1 MVIGQTS
8 FRIIFAEIDHLQIFV
23 FSSWAYF
30 LSQNFKK
37 VNLCKRKYLK
47 IIFRILILSTFLWRR
62 LKALSTI
69 QSSSYLS
76 EWITPRPPCH
86 QSVPPRYLTKVQ
98 SLWPDCWLLETS
110 SEGSLVSLARQ
121 HFLSDNISR
130 RHFTTVTSCCPPH
143 HSRLPRWLNLC
154 WAPQP
159 GHNTPSTASN
169 LNQTNNPILV
179 FSKLISP
186 LIH

>member
-86 QSVPPRYLTKVQ
+86 RSVPPRYLTKVQ
-98 SLWPDCWLLETS
+98 SLWPDWWLLETS
-110 SEGSLVSLARQ
+110 SEGSLVVPQIDPSVPQ
-121 HFLSDNISR
+121 PVVQSR
-130 RHFTTVTSCCPPH
+130 RRPLLGPSPGWN
-143 HSRLPRWLNLC
+143 RLLALSHLRHYAKRALTHCL
-154 WAPQP
+154 
-159 GHNTPSTASN
+159 STWNWVRDAIIIRDWR
-169 LNQTNNPILV
+169 L
-179 FSKLISP
+179 
-186 LIH
+186 

>member
-76 EWITPRPPCH
+76 EWITLRPPCH
-86 QSVPPRYLTKVQ
+86 RSVPPRYLTKVQ

-110 SEGSLVSLARQ
+110 SEGSLVSLAREL
-121 HFLSDNISR
+121 FLSDNISR
-130 RHFTTVTSCCPPH
+130 RHFTTVTSCCPLITPAY
-143 HSRLPRWLNLC
+143 LC

>member
-121 HFLSDNISR
+121 HLLSDNISR
-130 RHFTTVTSCCPPH
+130 RHFTTVVTSCCSPH
-143 HSRLPRWLNLC
+143 HSRLSLL
-154 WAPQP
+154 
-159 GHNTPSTASN
+159 STTARSQYSFHCFKLESN
-169 LNQTNNPILV
+169 KQSNIG
-179 FSKLISP
+179 I
-186 LIH
+186 

>member
-1 MVIGQTS
+1 MEFLAIICNLETFVTKVHLMVIGQTS

-76 EWITPRPPCH
+76 EWITPRPPPCH
-86 QSVPPRYLTKVQ
+86 RSVPPRYLTKVQ
-98 SLWPDCWLLETS
+98 SLWPDWWLLETS
-110 SEGSLVSLARQ
+110 SEGSLVVPQIDPSVPQ
-121 HFLSDNISR
+121 PVVQSR
-130 RHFTTVTSCCPPH
+130 R
-143 HSRLPRWLNLC
+143 R
-154 WAPQP
+154 
-159 GHNTPSTASN
+159 
-169 LNQTNNPILV
+169 
-179 FSKLISP
+179 P
-186 LIH
+186 LIGPSPGRKRLLALSHLRHY

>member
-8 FRIIFAEIDHLQIFV
+8 FWIIFAEIDHLQIFV

-76 EWITPRPPCH
+76 EWITRPPPCH
-86 QSVPPRYLTKVQ
+86 RSVPPRYLTKVQ
-98 SLWPDCWLLETS
+98 SLWPDWWLSETS
-110 SEGSLVSLARQ
+110 SEGSLVVPQIDPSVPLPVVQSRRRPLLGPSPGWKRLLA
-121 HFLSDNISR
+121 LSHLRHYDFCAADPISR
-130 RHFTTVTSCCPPH
+130 WETVGS
-143 HSRLPRWLNLC
+143 
-154 WAPQP
+154 
-159 GHNTPSTASN
+159 TP
-169 LNQTNNPILV
+169 V
-179 FSKLISP
+179 
-186 LIH
+186 

>member
-76 EWITPRPPCH
+76 EWITPRPPPCH
-86 QSVPPRYLTKVQ
+86 RSVPPRYLTKVQ
-98 SLWPDCWLLETS
+98 SLWPDWWLLETS
-110 SEGSLVSLARQ
+110 SEGSLVVPQIDPSVPQ
-121 HFLSDNISR
+121 PVVQSR
-130 RHFTTVTSCCPPH
+130 RRPLLGPSPGWK
-143 HSRLPRWLNLC
+143 RLLVLMLSHLGQCKDTMLNRP
-154 WAPQP
+154 W
-159 GHNTPSTASN
+159 
-169 LNQTNNPILV
+169 
-179 FSKLISP
+179 
-186 LIH
+186 